1 MHAIDNELLTRTGPG
16 TPMGTYMRQF
26 WFPAMLS
33 SELEA
38 GGAPVRLQVLGERW
52 VAFRTESGAVGVVDH
67 LCAHRCAS
75 LFFGRN
81 EEEGIRCV
89 YHGWKYDVTGQCV
102 DIPSEPDGRAFAKRL
117 KLAAARVHEVGGLVW
132 LYLGDEETPPPF
144 PQFDVNQ
151 RPAEECVASIT
162 LRECNWL
169 QALEGDIDTCHVGFL
184 HLGGIPADTFPKGS
198 INYYRQLDLA
208 PRYEVVETDY
218 GALYDAY
225 RQGSPT
231 ETYHRI
237 GQFILPFY
245 AMTPPFQL
253 DSGAAHLRAWVP
265 ADDHHVWLIELRHG
279 DVPLTRDADGKP
291 MPGGTIGWDYL
302 PNTSDWLGRWRVKQN
317 AANDY
322 GMDRSRANYTGIDG
336 IPLQDQAITES
347 MGPIQD
353 RTREHLGSSDRMI
366 AICRRRLLREA
377 RALADDGAK
386 GASALSPE
394 RFSAI
399 RSGNMLRPEGADWL
413 EAYNAYREEWSPGI
427 GPIERAGK
435 PVIAGVE

>member
-1 MHAIDNELLTRTGPG
+1 MRAIDNELLTRTGPG
-16 TPMGTYMRQF
+16 TPMGRLMRRY
-26 WFPAMLS
+26 WFPAILS

-38 GGAPVRLQVLGERW
+38 GGAPVRLLIMGEKW
-52 VAFRTESGAVGVVDH
+52 LAFRTESGAIGVVDH
-67 LCAHRCAS
+67 QCAHRCAS

-89 YHGWKYDVTGQCV
+89 YHGWKYDVTGQCI
-102 DIPSEPDGRAFAKRL
+102 DIPSEPDGRAFAKRV
-117 KLAAARVHEVGGLVW
+117 KLAAARVHEVNGLVW
-132 LYLGDEETPPPF
+132 LYLGEGEPPPF
-144 PQFDVNQ
+144 PEFDVNQ
-151 RPAEECVASIT
+151 RPADECIANIT

-184 HLGGIPADTFPKGS
+184 HLGGIPASAFPEGS
-198 INYYRQLDLA
+198 LNYYRQLDLA
-208 PRYEVVETDY
+208 PRYEVVETGY

-231 ETYHRI
+231 ETYHRV
-237 GQFILPFY
+237 GQFIMPFFT
-245 AMTPPFQL
+245 MTPPFAF

-279 DVPLTRDADGKP
+279 EVPLTLGDDGKP
-291 MPGGTIGWDYL
+291 MTGGTIGWNYL
-302 PNTSDWLGRWRVKQN
+302 PNTTDWLGRWRVAQN
-317 AANDY
+317 ASNDY
-322 GMDRSRANYTGIDG
+322 GIDRSRPNYTGIDG

-366 AICRRRLLREA
+366 AICRRRLLRAA
-377 RALADDGAK
+377 RALEEGD
-386 GASALSPE
+386 ASLAGPE
-394 RFSAI
+394 PAEAYRAI

-413 EAYNAYREEWSPGI
+413 EAYNGLRASWSPGVA
-427 GPIERAGK
+427 PIERAGAAATE
-435 PVIAGVE
+435 PA